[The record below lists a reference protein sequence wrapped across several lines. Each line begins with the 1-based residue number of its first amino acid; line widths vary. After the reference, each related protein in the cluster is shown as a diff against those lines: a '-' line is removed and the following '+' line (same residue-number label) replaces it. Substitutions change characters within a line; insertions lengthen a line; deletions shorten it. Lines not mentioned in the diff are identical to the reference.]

1 LVQIDA
7 DVIEACRRGDS
18 DAFERLVNETK
29 RSVYSLVYRIVGNHD
44 DAADVTQEVYLKV
57 WRQLRSFRGE
67 AAFGTWLWR
76 VASNQAISH
85 LRHRGRLAEPVE
97 PERLMAW
104 EAPAAATPVDTGE
117 VERAL
122 ARLPAAYRTVLV
134 LREMYDMPMEEVA
147 AQMKAT
153 VGATKVRLHRARNR
167 LAAELASD
175 GVVVPLRRPET
186 S

>member
-1 LVQIDA
+1 MQIDA

-18 DAFERLVNETK
+18 DAFERLVHQTK
-29 RSVYSLVYRIVGNHD
+29 RGVYSLVYRIVGNHD

-57 WRQLRSFRGE
+57 WRQLRSFRGD

-76 VASNQAISH
+76 IASNEAISH
-85 LRHRGRLAEPVE
+85 LRRRGRLAEPVE
-97 PERLMAW
+97 PERIAAW
-104 EAPAAATPVDTGE
+104 EAPPAPAPVETGE

-147 AQMKAT
+147 KQMRTT

-167 LAAELASD
+167 LAAELAGN

-186 S
+186 L